1 MTDGDPAAVEVR
13 MMSRNDKTTTGRV
26 GIARPLTTF
35 LVFTILGPAIGGA
48 ITLVFAMIAMSLGP
62 DGPFFQGGM
71 EEFQKAIPLFAKL
84 SYLAGSLQA
93 TFVAVVALLST
104 ILRWS
109 DRVSFLAV
117 VIASVIA
124 GVVFVMVVD
133 PRAYAVAFFIS
144 AGVHVG
150 AGIGCWLIAQGI
162 LRLFGKAL
170 IPKGS

>member
-1 MTDGDPAAVEVR
+1 
-13 MMSRNDKTTTGRV
+13 
-26 GIARPLTTF
+26 
-35 LVFTILGPAIGGA
+35 
-48 ITLVFAMIAMSLGP
+48 MIAMSLGP

-93 TFVAVVALLST
+93 AFVAVVALLST

-109 DRVSFLAV
+109 GRVSFLAV
-117 VIASVIA
+117 VIGSVVA
-124 GVVFVMVVD
+124 GVNVIVMVVD

-150 AGIGCWLIAQGI
+150 AGN
-162 LRLFGKAL
+162 RLLAHRPRHFAAVRQSL
-170 IPKGS
+170 DT

>member
-1 MTDGDPAAVEVR
+1 MSAPHDKAPAA
-13 MMSRNDKTTTGRV
+13 RV
-26 GIARPLTTF
+26 GVARPLTTF

-48 ITLVFAMIAMSLGP
+48 ITLVIALVAMARGP

-71 EEFQKAIPLFAKL
+71 EEFQKAIPLFVKL
-84 SYLAGSLQA
+84 SYLAGGLQA
-93 TFVAVVALLST
+93 AFVAFVALLST
-104 ILRWS
+104 VLRWNG
-109 DRVSFLAV
+109 RVSFLSV
-117 VIASVIA
+117 VIASLIA

-150 AGIGCWLIAQGI
+150 AGIGCWLIAQAV

-170 IPKGS
+170 MPKPN